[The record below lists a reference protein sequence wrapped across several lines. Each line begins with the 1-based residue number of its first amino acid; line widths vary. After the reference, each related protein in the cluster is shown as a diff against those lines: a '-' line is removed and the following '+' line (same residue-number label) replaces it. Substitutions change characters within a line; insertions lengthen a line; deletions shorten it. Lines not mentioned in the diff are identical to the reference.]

1 MNQKRGW
8 PAFRFSLKGILL
20 GVVCASLLLSLLQ
33 EKENAATLRQE
44 MARTETATYNFQLRE
59 KIITVAQQNLTIEKL
74 LESVG
79 EPPFLVSRTPLESLD
94 LDTTNLRSCLLYTSP
109 SPRD

>member
-8 PAFRFSLKGILL
+8 PAFRFSLKGMLL
-20 GVVCASLLLSLLQ
+20 VVVCASLLLSLLQ

-59 KIITVAQQNLTIEKL
+59 EIITAAQQNLTIEKL

-79 EPPFLVSRTPLESLD
+79 EPPFWSAELLLSRW
-94 LDTTNLRSCLLYTSP
+94 NLILPTYGVMNSIIH
-109 SPRD
+109 